1 MKKSY
6 LASLR
11 KKFLS
16 NVTENRSALVYFLE
30 DEEER
35 ADKMEREKKE
45 TWIAKEAERIQE
57 KYKN

>member
-1 MKKSY
+1 
-6 LASLR
+6 LR
-11 KKFLS
+11 KKFLP

-45 TWIAKEAERIQE
+45 MWVAKEGERFQE
-57 KYKN
+57 KFKI